1 MRRQNAGP
9 ILDSKHSVHCF
20 MLELTKKLDLR
31 YKQPPLPVLLNHG
44 PNALYHNTDV
54 NYNVDQSI
62 KLTESQV
69 QMSPRSVGTTNS
81 DEVQAVISMFDGR

>member
-1 MRRQNAGP
+1 
-9 ILDSKHSVHCF
+9 

-31 YKQPPLPVLLNHG
+31 YKQPPLPILLNQG
-44 PNALYHNTDV
+44 AKDPYLTGDA

-62 KLTESQV
+62 NLTDTQMP
-69 QMSPRSVGTTNS
+69 MSPHSLGTTSS

>member
-1 MRRQNAGP
+1 
-9 ILDSKHSVHCF
+9 

-44 PNALYHNTDV
+44 DRGVYPNGDV
-54 NYNVDQSI
+54 KYNNVDQSI
-62 KLTESQV
+62 NLTESQV
-69 QMSPRSVGTTNS
+69 QMSPRSVGTASS

>member
-1 MRRQNAGP
+1 
-9 ILDSKHSVHCF
+9 

-31 YKQPPLPVLLNHG
+31 YKQPPLPILLNQGAKG
-44 PNALYHNTDV
+44 PYVSGDG

-62 KLTESQV
+62 NLTESQV
-69 QMSPRSVGTTNS
+69 QMSPRSVGTTSS